1 MSPISRAMR
10 ISSSGLTAERMRMDV
25 ISSNI
30 ANANSIGIKGQDPY
44 RRRDVVLEASENGV
58 KVAKIIEDQSE
69 FQLKYDPNNENADEN
84 GYVKYSNI
92 QPIYEM
98 VNMISATRS
107 YEANLAAFNTAKGMA
122 KAALTI
128 GKM

>member
-1 MSPISRAMR
+1 MR
-10 ISSSGLTAERMRMDV
+10 ISSSGLTAERFRMDV

-30 ANANSIGIKGQDPY
+30 ANANSVGIKGQDPY
-44 RRRDVVLEASENGV
+44 RRRDVVLEAGTDGV
-58 KVAKIIEDQSE
+58 QIVKIQEDDAPFRTE
-69 FQLKYDPNNENADEN
+69 YDPNNENADAE
-84 GYVKYSNI
+84 GFVKYSNV

-98 VNMISATRS
+98 VNMISATRA

-122 KAALTI
+122 KAALNI